1 MKILLIIGAS
11 LLALSGT
18 SYAAPLEKN
27 AQFTSDLTRERAQ
40 AIANDASYLI
50 KRAGY
55 KCDTVSYVAKWVFS
69 VGFDVKCNHNRY
81 AYEITDKGGNWVA
94 TLK

>member
-1 MKILLIIGAS
+1 MKILLTIGTS
-11 LLALSGT
+11 LIALSGT
-18 SYAAPLEKN
+18 SFAAPLEEN
-27 AQFTSDLTRERAQ
+27 ALYSSDSTRQRAQ

-55 KCDTVSYVAKWVFS
+55 KCDTVSFVTKWVFS
-69 VGFDVKCNHNRY
+69 VGFDVKCNQHPY
-81 AYEITDKGGNWVA
+81 SYEITDRGGNWVA

>member
-1 MKILLIIGAS
+1 MKTLLIIGAS

-18 SYAAPLEKN
+18 SFAAPLEEN
-27 AQFTSDLTRERAQ
+27 AQYTSDLTRQRAQ
-40 AIANDASYLI
+40 AIANDASRLI
-50 KRAGY
+50 ERAGY
-55 KCDTVSYVAKWVFS
+55 RCDTVSFVAKWVFS

-81 AYEITDKGGNWVA
+81 SYEITDKGGNWVA